1 MNDAPVRIVVP
12 QRVAAAAALG
22 LAASLAVRC
31 TWSVLAVGAALA
43 VACSAF
49 ALPERAAFLVVTAAA
64 LAALWWGSTRL
75 AALDRSVLLA
85 RVGWAET
92 TAVTVTGPP
101 RRGRFEL
108 RLPARVARF
117 GRLAVDEPVLL
128 ELPLGRAP
136 PQGARLEVLGE
147 LVLPRGPSNGFDEAA
162 WLRRQGVHVVL
173 RGDRWRLVGRRG
185 GFAGLADRLRAWL
198 GRSAARGLTGERR
211 GIVDGVVLGEDAGL
225 SDGLRRDFR
234 ASGLYHLLAVSGQN
248 VALVAGSA
256 LFVAWLV
263 GLPRLVG
270 ELGAL
275 VAIGAYVLAVGAQP
289 SVVRAAVAG
298 ALGSLAWLAA
308 RQTDRWHFLLLGA
321 IVLLAWN
328 PYTLLDPGFELSFAA
343 VLSIFTLAPRIRG
356 VLAGYPVPGKL
367 ADVVAVSTA
376 CGLATAPVSWFQ
388 FHAIPLLTV
397 PANALAAPA
406 VVPLLGLGLAAAAV
420 APISSDAAATLAGL
434 NGWCAAY
441 LAACARLVGG
451 LPFAQIRSG
460 RVAAALAVGLL
471 LGAAYAW
478 RRWRPS

>member
-1 MNDAPVRIVVP
+1 MSDAPVRAVVP
-12 QRVAAAAALG
+12 QHVAAAAALG
-22 LAASLAVRC
+22 LAASLVGRC
-31 TWSVLAVGAALA
+31 TWPALAVGAAA
-43 VACSAF
+43 AAAGSAF
-49 ALPERAAFLVVTAAA
+49 VRAERAGLLVVVAAA

-75 AALDRSVLLA
+75 VDLDRSVLLA
-85 RVGWAET
+85 RVGWSET

-117 GRLAVDEPVLL
+117 GRLIVDEPVLL
-128 ELPLGRAP
+128 ELPLGRGP

-147 LVLPRGPSNGFDEAA
+147 LVLPRGPSHGFDEAA

-173 RGDRWRLVGRRG
+173 RGDRWRTVGKRG
-185 GFAGLADRLRAWL
+185 GLPGLADRLRAWL
-198 GRSAARGLTGERR
+198 GRSAARDLAGERR
-211 GIVDGVVLGEDAGL
+211 GIVEGVVLGDDAGL

-263 GLPRLVG
+263 SLPRLVG

-275 VAIGAYVLAVGAQP
+275 AAIGAYVLAVGAQP

-308 RQTDRWHFLLLGA
+308 RQKDRWHFLLLGA

-343 VLSIFTLAPRIRG
+343 VVSIFTLAPRIRRA
-356 VLAGYPVPGKL
+356 LEGYPVPGKL

-420 APISSDAAATLAGL
+420 APLSGGAAATLAGL

-441 LAACARLVGG
+441 LAGCARLVGS

-460 RVAAALAVGLL
+460 RAAATLACGLL

-478 RRWRPS
+478 RRWRPT

>member
-1 MNDAPVRIVVP
+1 VIAP
-12 QRVAAAAALG
+12 QRIAAGTVLG
-22 LAASLAVRC
+22 LAGSLLVRSS
-31 TWSVLAVGAALA
+31 WPGLAL
-43 VACSAF
+43 
-49 ALPERAAFLVVTAAA
+49 AAA
-64 LAALWWGSTRL
+64 LAALSAAFVAPERGGAFVLGAAILAAVWWGSSRL
-75 AALDRSVLLA
+75 AVLDRSVLAA
-85 RVGWAET
+85 RVGWAERS
-92 TAVTVTGPP
+92 AVTVTGPP
-101 RRGRFEL
+101 RRGRFEI
-108 RLPARVARF
+108 RLPARVSRF
-117 GRLAVDEPVLL
+117 GQLWVDEPVLL

-147 LVLPRGPSNGFDEAA
+147 LVRPRGPAAGFDEAR

-173 RGDRWRLVGRRG
+173 RGDRWRVVGRRG
-185 GFAGLADRLRAWL
+185 GLAGFADRLRVWL
-198 GRSAARGLTGERR
+198 GRSAARGLRGERR
-211 GIVDGVVLGEDAGL
+211 GIVEGVVLGDDAGL
-225 SDGLRRDFR
+225 SDDLKQDFR

-256 LFVAWLV
+256 LLVGWLL

-275 VAIGAYVLAVGAQP
+275 GAIGAYVLAVGAQP

-298 ALGSLAWLAA
+298 ALGSLAWIAA
-308 RQTDRWHFLLLGA
+308 RQKDRWHFLLLGA

-343 VLSIFTLAPRIRG
+343 VVAIFSVAPRIRRA
-356 VLAGYPVPGKL
+356 LDGYPVPRGL
-367 ADVVAVSTA
+367 ADVVSVSTA
-376 CGLATAPVSWFQ
+376 CGLATAPVAWFQ

-406 VVPLLGLGLAAAAV
+406 VVPLLGLGLAAAAI
-420 APISSDAAATLAGL
+420 APISGGASALLAAL

-451 LPFAQIRSG
+451 VPFAQIRDG
-460 RVAAALAVGLL
+460 RAAAALAGATL

-478 RRWRPS
+478 RRWRRS

>member
-1 MNDAPVRIVVP
+1 VSNAPIPVVVP

-22 LAASLAVRC
+22 LAASLVVRC
-31 TWSVLAVGAALA
+31 TWPALAVGAAAALA
-43 VACSAF
+43 GSAF
-49 ALPERAAFLVVTAAA
+49 ARPERAAFLVAAA
-64 LAALWWGSTRL
+64 AVLATLWWGSSRL
-75 AALDRSVLLA
+75 AELDRSVLLA

-92 TAVTVTGPP
+92 TVVTVTGPP

-147 LVLPRGPSNGFDEAA
+147 LVLPRGPSHDFDEAA

-173 RGDRWRLVGRRG
+173 RGDRWRVVGRRG
-185 GFAGLADRLRAWL
+185 GFAGRADRLRAWL
-198 GRSAARGLTGERR
+198 GRSAARGLTGDRR
-211 GIVDGVVLGEDAGL
+211 GIVEGVVLGDDAGL
-225 SDGLRRDFR
+225 PDELRRDFR

-248 VALVAGSA
+248 VALVAGTA
-256 LFVAWLV
+256 LLVAWLV

-270 ELGAL
+270 EFGAL
-275 VAIGAYVLAVGAQP
+275 AAIGAYVLAVGAQP

-308 RQTDRWHFLLLGA
+308 RQKDRWHFLLLGA

-343 VLSIFTLAPRIRG
+343 VVAIFTLAPRIRRA
-356 VLAGYPVPGKL
+356 LDGYPVPGKI

-376 CGLATAPVSWFQ
+376 CGLATAPVSWLQ
-388 FHAIPLLTV
+388 FHAVPLLTV

-420 APISSDAAATLAGL
+420 APVSGAAAATLAGL

-441 LAACARLVGG
+441 LAACARLVGS
-451 LPFAQIRSG
+451 LPFAQVTSG
-460 RVAAALAVGLL
+460 RAVAALAAGLL